1 MPLKARGIVLNIIGG
16 PASQLLAGRVAEE
29 LDSDLLVGEFRRFP
43 DGELYTRILGDFA
56 GDNVTIIQSTVTDSD
71 FVSLLQLIDACRDAS
86 RINVVIPY
94 MGYARQDKIF
104 KQGEPI
110 SARAVAGAIKAD
122 NVYTINIHAESILGY
137 FDAKAVNLDAAPVIG
152 NYVKNMELKDPFI
165 IAPDDGAIGLARS
178 ASENLGLDYDFLEK
192 TRLSGDTVML
202 KPKNMAVKAR
212 DVIIIDDIISTGGT
226 MAETIS
232 LLRTQGA
239 HEVFVAC
246 VHPVLSSNA
255 VLKLFKAGVKGIIA
269 TDTIEKG
276 VSVVSVAPVIAEAIK
291 NI

>member
-1 MPLKARGIVLNIIGG
+1 MNIIGG
-16 PASQLLAGRVAEE
+16 PASQLLAGRVAGE
-29 LDSDLLVGEFRRFP
+29 LDGNLLVGEFRRFP

-56 GDNVTIIQSTVTDSD
+56 GDNVTIIQNTVTDSD
-71 FVSLLQLIDACRDAS
+71 FVSLLQLIDACEEAS
-86 RINVVIPY
+86 NINVVIPY

-104 KQGEPI
+104 KPGEPI
-110 SARAVAGAIKAD
+110 SARAVARAIKAD

-152 NYVKNMELKDPFI
+152 NYIKNMELKDPFI

-192 TRLSGDTVML
+192 TRLSGDTVTL
-202 KPKNMAVKAR
+202 KPKNMAVKGR

-232 LLRTQGA
+232 LLRNQGA

-276 VSVVSVAPVIAEAIK
+276 VSIVSVAPVIAEAIK